1 MKKDLFSKNII
12 FIGAAFIL
20 AFLIA
25 GIIYFFDKSDV
36 RFVIRL
42 VILTVGMFLIIHGG
56 PQRYLQKHPKVRTV
70 LRWGIVILILLSAVF
85 LFIIIRG

>member
-12 FIGAAFIL
+12 FMGVAFIL

-25 GIIYFFDKSDV
+25 WIIYFFDKSNE
-36 RFVIRL
+36 
-42 VILTVGMFLIIHGG
+42 
-56 PQRYLQKHPKVRTV
+56 HPKVRTV